1 MAEYHVGCGTFNIQA
16 GVTSKDGT
24 TWKSKSCVTDEA
36 IEAVRDYMFKELC
49 MSDDLSKQ
57 NLTGGYEWKLKD
69 GRTVELRITVKTER

>member
-1 MAEYHVGCGTFNIQA
+1 MSEYHVGCGTFNINA
-16 GVTSKDGT
+16 GVVSKDGA

-36 IEAVRDYMFKELC
+36 IDAVRDYMFKEFC

-57 NLTGGYEWKLKD
+57 NSTGGYEWKLKD